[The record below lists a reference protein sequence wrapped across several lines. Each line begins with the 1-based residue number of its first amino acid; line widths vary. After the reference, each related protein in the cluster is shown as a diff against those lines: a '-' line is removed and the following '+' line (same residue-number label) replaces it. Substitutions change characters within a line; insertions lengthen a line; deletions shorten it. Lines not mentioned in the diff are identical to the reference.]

1 MNVYITLFIEI
12 NYLSRDIIFV
22 GFHSNEREYGKG
34 ISAFLEEYI
43 NPKGVSLMPR
53 SGTIRSAININLDD
67 RFDSIAL
74 KVFGLN
80 GKVSDRDYFISVN

>member
-1 MNVYITLFIEI
+1 VNVPITLFIEI

-22 GFHSNEREYGKG
+22 GFHEREYGKG